1 MAFDGIAISCI
12 VKELESNL
20 LNGRIDKITQPERD
34 EIHINIRADGKN
46 HKLIASASYS
56 NPRIHISR
64 EQKNNPE
71 KAPMFCML
79 LRKHLLGG
87 KITGFSQPEFER
99 VIKMHIESYDELGDL
114 SIKTLIVEIMG
125 RHSNIILTDS
135 NEVILGSIK
144 HVDFTVSSLRQ
155 IISGMRYELPPSQN
169 KINPTTIPT
178 ENIYAIVSVSKYPAD
193 KFILETFTGVGPLNA
208 REIAYRALGD
218 FERPIPSLSKDEQK
232 SLAEEIAK
240 CFKEI
245 ECGKYTPILIYKE
258 NNNIFD
264 FNAIDITQYEDK
276 FKVEKR
282 NSLWEAL
289 DEFYSIRDWEYR
301 MVQKTASLLKFI
313 DNNIQRCQKKLA
325 LQQQKLKESRNR
337 DKYKMY
343 GDLLISNIHLIKE
356 KTSEI
361 QLENFFDNMQPIKI
375 QLLPELSP
383 SQNVQRY
390 YNLYQKAKNAEKM
403 TGRQIKL
410 TTSELEYLESVKE
423 SLQRA
428 ENEQDIE
435 EIKKELILAGYNFG
449 KTKLAPV
456 KGKKEPATMPHIFTI
471 DGFEVFVG
479 KNNIQND
486 RLTLKEAKKSDLW
499 FHVKDYPGSHTIVK
513 TQGKTPTDD
522 SIVKFAK
529 IAAYFSKAKNSANV
543 PVDYTIVKNVKK
555 PSGAKPG
562 MVIYENYKTINVKPE
577 ITS

>member
-1 MAFDGIAISCI
+1 MAFDGISISCI

-20 LNGRIDKITQPERD
+20 TGGRIDKITQPERD
-34 EIHINIRADGKN
+34 EIHIGVRADGKN
-46 HKLIASASYS
+46 HRLIASASSS

-64 EQKNNPE
+64 EQKKNPE

-87 KITGFSQPEFER
+87 KITGFCQSEFER
-99 VIKMHIESYDELGDL
+99 VVKIHVESYDEMGDL

-155 IISGMRYELPPSQN
+155 IIPGMRYELPPSQN
-169 KINPTTIPT
+169 KINPATIPA
-178 ENIYAIVSVSKYPAD
+178 ENIYAIISASEHTAD

-208 REIAYRALGD
+208 REIAYRGLGD
-218 FERPIPSLSKDEQK
+218 FERPIPSLSTDEK
-232 SLAEEIAK
+232 KRLAEEIAK
-240 CFKEI
+240 CFREI
-245 ECGKYTPILIYKE
+245 ECGKYTPVLIYKDD
-258 NNNIFD
+258 NSVYD
-264 FNAIDITQYEDK
+264 FNAIDITHYQGS
-276 FKVEKR
+276 FKVEKK

-289 DEFYSIRDWEYR
+289 DEFYSTRDREFR
-301 MVQKTASLLKFI
+301 ISQKSSSLLKFI
-313 DNNIQRCQKKLA
+313 DGNIQRCQKKLA
-325 LQQQKLKESRNR
+325 LQQQKLKESKNR
-337 DKYKMY
+337 DQYKMY
-343 GDLLISNIHLIKE
+343 GDLLISNLHLMKE
-356 KTSEI
+356 KMSDI
-361 QLENFFDNMQPIKI
+361 QLQNFFDNMQPVKI

-403 TGRQIKL
+403 TSKQIQI
-410 TTSELEYLESVKE
+410 TTGELEYLESVKE

-428 ENEQDIE
+428 EDEQDIE
-435 EIKKELILAGYNFG
+435 EIKKELITQGYRFG
-449 KTKLAPV
+449 GTKNTQL
-456 KGKKEPATMPHIFTI
+456 KSKKEPESQPHKFIV
-471 DGFEVFVG
+471 DGFEVLVG
-479 KNNIQND
+479 KNNTQND
-486 RLTLKEAKKSDLW
+486 RLTLKEARKTDLW
-499 FHVKDYPGSHTIVK
+499 FHVKNYPGSHTIVK
-513 TQGKTPTDD
+513 TNGKVPSDD

-543 PVDYTIVKNVKK
+543 PVDYTTVKNVKK

-562 MVIYENYKTINVKPE
+562 MVIYENYNTVNVKPE